1 AAFTIASGVEQ
12 AFTAAA
18 KALSVASLL
27 RKSSME
33 HIRLSP
39 SVAIK
44 SSADLMWA
52 QSVTFA
58 DLKKFG

>member
-1 AAFTIASGVEQ
+1 MAAFTIASGVEQ

-33 HIRLSP
+33 PIRLSP
-39 SVAIK
+39 SVGIK
-44 SSADLMWA
+44 SSADLM
-52 QSVTFA
+52 
-58 DLKKFG
+58 